1 MNFEKAEVRVAASL
15 QEGADLLKVAGQ
27 YARYR
32 LNLCDGSQEDTMA
45 LLWVLNLSGGDFSP
59 LDIAERANMSFAA
72 IKHAADRLSAVGLL
86 RPLTEQPE

>member
-1 MNFEKAEVRVAASL
+1 
-15 QEGADLLKVAGQ
+15 
-27 YARYR
+27 
-32 LNLCDGSQEDTMA
+32 MA
-45 LLWVLNLSGGDFSP
+45 LLWVLNLSGGDFSL